1 MAYSSADY
9 HHSYLGESYQ
19 IPYSRNYD
27 NVPSQVLMAD
37 SSQEFSNQ
45 NFFEYNPT
53 SYYDAYYLS
62 MNHSV
67 IADSS
72 HEFSNQNFFQY
83 NPTPYYDA
91 SYPSVNHSAIAYSVS
106 TFCEPKSI
114 VYDLY
119 HGDYNPS
126 VTHSRVSYSISNSEF
141 DDTEFEEY
149 DPTPYCGGYDITQTY
164 GKPLPPSDNLCY
176 PRSMSDSSVLP
187 SNGVNLG
194 SIESPYGKKDV
205 DESAAKPHIESKQA
219 PTNED
224 TLQASKGDGQN
235 KEYDNTHGSST
246 GEDGHENNCED
257 NPARPNNGN
266 RSNEGNSYEYDT
278 RVTQTPSGYGLE
290 AMDLC
295 ESIFGYWPCLARNNK
310 RGHDCQQVFNEES
323 SSNLWKETA
332 DYLFGSSNPY
342 GENRDEGGS
351 Y

>member
-1 MAYSSADY
+1 M
-9 HHSYLGESYQ
+9 
-19 IPYSRNYD
+19 
-27 NVPSQVLMAD
+27 
-37 SSQEFSNQ
+37 
-45 NFFEYNPT
+45 
-53 SYYDAYYLS
+53 
-62 MNHSV
+62 
-67 IADSS
+67 ADSS

-114 VYDLY
+114 VY
-119 HGDYNPS
+119 NPS

-149 DPTPYCGGYDITQTY
+149 DPTPYWGGYDITQTY

-205 DESAAKPHIESKQA
+205 DESAAKPHIER
-219 PTNED
+219 
-224 TLQASKGDGQN
+224 
-235 KEYDNTHGSST
+235 
-246 GEDGHENNCED
+246 EDGHENNCED

-323 SSNLWKETA
+323 SGNLWKETA

-342 GENRDEGGS
+342 GENRDGGGS